1 MPVKIKSI
9 CVYAIPLPY
18 KTLGH
23 GRVSTPEITLHD
35 TVVCIES
42 DDGLVGYGES
52 CPLNPTYLD
61 ATTGGLR
68 AALEFLCPPL
78 IGYNPHETG
87 VINTLMDRTVRGHE
101 AAKSA
106 IDLACWDLLGKF
118 TGLPVKTLLGGAEVD
133 GARLYDSIPMDT
145 PQAMINTIEE
155 KRKQGISVF
164 QVKLGQGAEPDI
176 ERMRAIAEVLK
187 PGERMICDANRGW
200 TLEDAR
206 RVVAA
211 AAQLPTELGLLIEQP
226 CATYEECVSIRKVC
240 DRPFVLDEVIDDTR
254 DLVRASADDA
264 LDAVVI
270 KLSHVGGL
278 TKAHEMARLA
288 MRLGLRM
295 RIEDTVGAEIVRAA
309 VAHLAVTVPERSLLA
324 AYPHPAAVSLGKSGV
339 VASNGILTCSVEPG
353 LSFEPDMKILGE
365 PIQRY
370 S

>member
-1 MPVKIKSI
+1 MKIKSI
-9 CVYAIPLPY
+9 RVYAVPLPY

-23 GRVSTPEITLHD
+23 VRVATPEITLQD
-35 TVVCIES
+35 TVVGIET
-42 DDGLVGYGES
+42 DDGVVGYGES
-52 CPLNPTYLD
+52 CPLNPTYLN

-68 AALEFLCPPL
+68 AALEFLCPVL
-78 IGYNPHETG
+78 IGREPRETG
-87 VINTLMDRTVRGHE
+87 VINTLMDLTVRGHE

-106 IDLACWDLLGKF
+106 IDLACWDLLGKSA
-118 TGLPVKTLLGGAEVD
+118 GLPVRTLLGGAEVD

-145 PQAMINTIEE
+145 PAAMLSTIED
-155 KRKQGISVF
+155 KRKQGITVF

-176 ERMRAIAEVLK
+176 ERMRAIADVLK

-200 TLEDAR
+200 TMEDAR

-211 AAQLPTELGLLIEQP
+211 AAQLPAELGLLIEQP
-226 CATYEECVSIRKVC
+226 CATYDECVTIRKVC
-240 DRPFVLDEVIDDTR
+240 NRPFVLDEVIDDSR

-309 VAHLAVTVPERSLLA
+309 VAHLAVTIPERSLLA
-324 AYPHPAAVSLGKSGV
+324 AYPHPAAVSLGKVGS
-339 VASNGILTCSVEPG
+339 VASEGKLTCRDEPG
-353 LSFEPDMKILGE
+353 LGFEPDIKILGE
-365 PIQRY
+365 PIQLY

>member
-1 MPVKIKSI
+1 MKIKSI
-9 CVYAIPLPY
+9 SVYAIPLPY

-23 GRVSTPEITLHD
+23 GRVTTPEITLHD
-35 TVVCIES
+35 TVVGIET
-42 DDGLVGYGES
+42 DGGLVGYGES

-68 AALEFLCPPL
+68 AALEFLCPVL
-78 IGYNPHETG
+78 IGRDPCETG

-106 IDLACWDLLGKF
+106 IDIACWDLLGKSA
-118 TGLPVKTLLGGAEVD
+118 GLPVKTLLGGAEVD
-133 GARLYDSIPMDT
+133 GARLYNSIPMDT
-145 PQAMINTIEE
+145 PQAMISTIEE
-155 KRKQGISVF
+155 NRKQGITVF

-176 ERMRAIAEVLK
+176 ARMRAIADILR
-187 PGERMICDANRGW
+187 PGEHMICDANRGW
-200 TLEDAR
+200 TMEDAR

-211 AAQLPTELGLLIEQP
+211 ASQLPPELGLLIEQP
-226 CATYEECVSIRKVC
+226 CATYEECVTIRKVC

-254 DLVRASADDA
+254 DLVRASADGA

-288 MRLGLRM
+288 TRLGLRM

-309 VAHLAVTVPERSLLA
+309 VAHLAVTVPEKSLLA
-324 AYPHPAAVSLGKSGV
+324 AYPHPASVSLGEIGV
-339 VASNGILTCSVEPG
+339 TASNGLLSCGEESG
-353 LSFEPDMKILGE
+353 LGFEPDTKVLCE
-365 PIQRY
+365 PIQHY
-370 S
+370 D